1 MQARG
6 ARRVEERSADNAYSR
21 SARHKA
27 TSHIRL
33 LVQPGAHRLRVRAWC
48 SAIDVKQR
56 LRDACGV
63 PVGFIRLFH
72 GPRELPNLA
81 RMIDLLPSSSR
92 NSSSSSSSRSRVVSL
107 TMRAQNPS
115 DFATGCYLQ
124 AWGGQAEDAEMP
136 VPLTKLLSKCQQGLA
151 MGFAPQ
157 LAWDG
162 TGGTY
167 VLRDASRAPLAA
179 FKPRDEEAFAP
190 NNPRGLPGKLGQPG
204 IHGSI
209 ASGEAHVR
217 EVLAHRLDHGHFASV
232 PLTLQAEAVHP
243 AFYVHSHVALSRY
256 GAKVGSLQ

>member
-124 AWGGQAEDAEMP
+124 AWGGQASRGGRGRRRRFQFDFLIAHTLEVAAQPGVGDQWLGDHRGA
-136 VPLTKLLSKCQQGLA
+136 
-151 MGFAPQ
+151 
-157 LAWDG
+157 DG
-162 TGGTY
+162 
-167 VLRDASRAPLAA
+167 R
-179 FKPRDEEAFAP
+179 
-190 NNPRGLPGKLGQPG
+190 NRGL
-204 IHGSI
+204 
-209 ASGEAHVR
+209 
-217 EVLAHRLDHGHFASV
+217 
-232 PLTLQAEAVHP
+232 
-243 AFYVHSHVALSRY
+243 
-256 GAKVGSLQ
+256 

>member
-124 AWGGQAEDAEMP
+124 AWGGQASRGGRGRRRR
-136 VPLTKLLSKCQQGLA
+136 VPS
-151 MGFAPQ
+151 
-157 LAWDG
+157 
-162 TGGTY
+162 
-167 VLRDASRAPLAA
+167 SPLAA
-179 FKPRDEEAFAP
+179 
-190 NNPRGLPGKLGQPG
+190 
-204 IHGSI
+204 
-209 ASGEAHVR
+209 AS
-217 EVLAHRLDHGHFASV
+217 
-232 PLTLQAEAVHP
+232 
-243 AFYVHSHVALSRY
+243 
-256 GAKVGSLQ
+256 